1 MSREK
6 EVVMLVIV
14 RNAPDTPEGKRG
26 VKIARD
32 MSADLVLLQNGVYF
46 LQKEYFEDLNYYRT
60 AYVLEDD
67 RRLRG
72 LRINAEKKNI
82 KDITYD
88 SLIDL
93 MTDSDK
99 VIGMF

>member
-1 MSREK
+1 
-6 EVVMLVIV
+6 MLVIV

-26 VKIARD
+26 IKLARA

-46 LQKEYFEDLNYYRT
+46 LQNEHLEDLGFCGT

-72 LRINAEKKNI
+72 LKIDADKKNM
-82 KDITYD
+82 KDISCD
-88 SLIDL
+88 SIIDL
-93 MTDSDK
+93 MTESDK
-99 VIGMF
+99 VVGMF

>member
-1 MSREK
+1 
-6 EVVMLVIV
+6 MLVIIK
-14 RNAPDTPEGKRG
+14 NAPDTPEGKRG
-26 VKIARD
+26 VKLARD

-46 LQKEYFEDLNYYRT
+46 LQEECLEDRGFYGT
-60 AYVLEDD
+60 AHVLEDD

-72 LRINAEKKNI
+72 LRVNAEMRNI
-82 KDITYD
+82 KDISYD

-93 MTDSDK
+93 MTGSDK

>member
-1 MSREK
+1 MIAIIRS
-6 EVVMLVIV
+6 
-14 RNAPDTPEGKRG
+14 APDTPEGKRG
-26 VKIARD
+26 VKLART
-32 MSADLVLLQNGVYF
+32 MSADIVLLQNGVYF
-46 LQKEYFEDLNYYRT
+46 IQEQRLEDLGFCRT

-67 RRLRG
+67 RKLRG
-72 LRINAEKKNI
+72 LKTDDSAKNI

-93 MTDSDK
+93 MTESDK

>member
-1 MSREK
+1 
-6 EVVMLVIV
+6 MLVII

-32 MSADLVLLQNGVYF
+32 MSADIVLLQNGVYF
-46 LQKEYFEDLNYYRT
+46 LKEQALEDLGFVMT

-72 LRINAEKKNI
+72 LMGADENKNI
-82 KDITYD
+82 KDIDYGG
-88 SLIDL
+88 LVDL
-93 MTDSDK
+93 MTETDK

>member
-1 MSREK
+1 
-6 EVVMLVIV
+6 MLVII

-26 VKIARD
+26 VKLARD
-32 MSADLVLLQNGVYF
+32 MSSDIVLLQNGVYF
-46 LQKEYFEDLNYYRT
+46 SQEQKLEELGFYRT

-72 LRINAEKKNI
+72 LKANDANKNI
-82 KDITYD
+82 KGVNYD
-88 SLIDL
+88 SLVDL
-93 MTDSDK
+93 MAESDK

>member
-1 MSREK
+1 
-6 EVVMLVIV
+6 MLVIV

-26 VKIARD
+26 VKLART
-32 MSADLVLLQNGVYF
+32 MAADLVLVQNGVYF
-46 LQKEYFEDLNYYRT
+46 LQEDHLEDLGFCGT

-72 LRINAEKKNI
+72 LKIDAEKKNMQ
-82 KDITYD
+82 DINYD

-93 MTDSDK
+93 MSESDK
-99 VIGMF
+99 VVGMF